1 MNAKTEIVKMDQF
14 SRITLILMSVVIT
27 LSMLA
32 SGAPG
37 DAISKVAAFCMLLL
51 LIIALLAGKFRDL
64 PRTVINPI
72 VISISA
78 YIVLYTI
85 SLFYATTGQFA
96 LAVFSYYL
104 GGVAVFFLTVLLVN
118 RELPAKRAPSNTQ
131 ALPNTRALL
140 SLLSFATA
148 VAGIF
153 SIDAASVQKLSIALK
168 AVLSA
173 LLKNDEIQISGFEAG
188 TRMTSIFG
196 NANVFASLAALG
208 TLAAAYLF
216 LSAGRRSEKRFS
228 IALLIVNAVSFLY
241 CFSLGAMISMF
252 FAIIIFIAFAGKE
265 ERPRVVYVIL
275 TTIVTSFLSVF
286 AGFSGMGKN
295 GAISLLPLLFLLVFG
310 FVLAFLLRYID
321 SFAAKTAAWGKNRI
335 LILLVV
341 LVILFVG
348 GVGAAVTR
356 SDSFTFEEESGDLR
370 RAVSLEPGDYQL
382 AVTMSAGKDGASLLI
397 ESQNYGQASTHTFT
411 ELYKGTLESAVPFSV
426 PSDAKMAFIQITAA
440 KGSVVD
446 GITVLDKAGNMVKT
460 VNPDYLL
467 LPSFMANRLQG
478 VLVNQN
484 AAQRFV
490 FFEDGLKIAARSPI
504 IGHGPGAFES
514 KVLEVQDYY
523 YETKSPHN
531 HYIQTLDEVG
541 ILGLIA
547 FLAILIFSFAALV
560 KRVRTAQNRA
570 LYSSLF
576 AMLVMIVIHSAVE
589 LNFIYGVYS
598 MAVYLILGLISSHY
612 GQKEDVVAGSVAQA
626 SGKGGQALQK
636 GGKNVKRPVAFN
648 VIPKAPQRSAL
659 VFCLIV
665 LLIYLGQFA
674 GSTMAK
680 NVAAGSSR
688 DKFMN
693 TLKTAAILDFTNDT
707 SYKCSYL
714 VAYTPDLPESY
725 GITAEKYA
733 EDVAK
738 HRSFSSLAYLTDYYY
753 KTAQLEKAYQT
764 MNERQSLMRYD
775 EQTWNATLD
784 FYREQLTAAA
794 GAEGGQA
801 AQQLIIKYA
810 SAAYEQLEAYR
821 KTSPL
826 DIKLSEEN
834 QKFVEALK

>member
-1 MNAKTEIVKMDQF
+1 MNAKIEIEKPDRF
-14 SRITLILMSVVIT
+14 SKIMLILMSVIIT
-27 LSMLA
+27 LFMLA

-37 DAISKVAAFCMLLL
+37 DTISKTAAFSMLLL
-51 LIIALLAGKFRDL
+51 LIIALISSKFRDL

-72 VISISA
+72 VISVSA
-78 YIVLYTI
+78 YILLYTV
-85 SLFYATTGQFA
+85 SLFYATTGQFS
-96 LAVFSYYL
+96 LEVFSYYL
-104 GGVAVFFLTVLLVN
+104 GGVSVFFLTVMLVN
-118 RELPAKRAPSNTQ
+118 RGVSNTK

-153 SIDAASVQKLSIALK
+153 SIDAASVQKLSAVLK

-173 LLKNDEIQISGFEAG
+173 LLKNDAIQVSGFEAG

-196 NANVFASLAALG
+196 NANVFASLTALG

-216 LSAGRRSEKRFS
+216 LSAGRRGEKRFG

-241 CFSLGAMISMF
+241 CFSLGAMMGMF
-252 FAIIIFIAFAGKE
+252 FAVLIFIAFAGRE
-265 ERPRVVYVIL
+265 ERPRAVYVIL
-275 TTIVTSFLSVF
+275 ATVVASFLSVF

-295 GAISLLPLLFLLVFG
+295 GAVTLLPFLSLLIFG

-321 SFAAKTAAWGKNRI
+321 SFTSKVFVWGKKRI
-335 LILLVV
+335 LILLIVLVV
-341 LVILFVG
+341 LAAG
-348 GVGAAVTR
+348 AATAAVTL
-356 SDSFTFEEESGDLR
+356 SDSFTFEEGSGSLR

-382 AVTMSAGKDGASLLI
+382 EVSISQAGEGTGLLI

-411 ELYKGTLESAVPFSV
+411 ELYKGTLESAVSFSV
-426 PSDAKMAFIQITAA
+426 PSDAKMTFIQITAP

-446 GITVLDKAGNMVKT
+446 GITVSDKDGNPVKT

-478 VLVNQN
+478 LLVNQN
-484 AAQRFV
+484 AAQRFI
-490 FFEDGLKIAARSPI
+490 FFEDGLKIAAKSPV

-514 KVLEVQDYY
+514 KILEVQDYY

-541 ILGLIA
+541 ILGLTA
-547 FLAILIFSFAALV
+547 FIAILVFSFAALI
-560 KRVRTAQNRA
+560 KRVRTVQNRA

-576 AMLVMIVIHSAVE
+576 AMLVMIVIHAAIE
-589 LNFIYGVYS
+589 LTFIHGVYN

-612 GQKEDVVAGSVAQA
+612 GQKEAKAPA
-626 SGKGGQALQK
+626 
-636 GGKNVKRPVAFN
+636 KRSAAFS
-648 VIPKAPQRSAL
+648 VIPKAVQRSAL

-665 LLIYLGQFA
+665 LLIYLGQFV

-680 NVAAGSSR
+680 NIAAGSSTE
-688 DKFMN
+688 KFMD
-693 TLKTAAILDFTNDT
+693 TLETAAVLDFTNDI

-714 VAYTPDLPESY
+714 VAYASDLPESY

-733 EDVAK
+733 KDVEK
-738 HRSFSSLAYLTDYYY
+738 HRSFSSLAYLMDYYY
-753 KTAQLEKAYQT
+753 KTAQLEKAFQT
-764 MNERQSLMRYD
+764 LNERQSLMRYD
-775 EQTWNATLD
+775 EKTWNKTFD
-784 FYREQLTAAA
+784 FYRQQLALAAKVD
-794 GAEGGQA
+794 GGQA

-810 SAAYEQLEAYR
+810 STAYKQLEAYQ

-834 QKFVEALK
+834 RQFVTTL